1 MTTQNNFTTVAP
13 YVGVTG
19 VIVEI
24 ISPAVNFM
32 VTGLISA
39 FTFLVNFNK
48 RPNRTPSTVPAPHVA
63 MVMIPGNFVTGPFTH
78 R

>member
-1 MTTQNNFTTVAP
+1 MATQNNFTTVAP

-24 ISPAVNFM
+24 ISPAVNF
-32 VTGLISA
+32 VVAGLISA
-39 FTFLVNFNK
+39 FTFLTKISK
-48 RPNRTPSTVPAPHVA
+48 RSKRTPSNVPAPHVA
-63 MVMIPGNFVTGPFTH
+63 MVMVPGDFVTGPFTH